1 MKPIEH
7 RLDQAFESEK
17 LSRFIR
23 GCRDIEILQQTAL
36 SLVIQLAQERAA
48 KNFLAIQA
56 AESENEKLKMLAA
69 MIRASSDDETAVIE
83 SKQDTPSE
91 SY

>member
-36 SLVIQLAQERAA
+36 SLVTQLAQERAA

>member
-23 GCRDIEILQQTAL
+23 ECRDIETLQQTAL
-36 SLVIQLAQERAA
+36 SLLARLAQERAA
-48 KNFLAIQA
+48 KNFLAMQA
-56 AESENEKLKMLAA
+56 AESENEKLKLLATI
-69 MIRASSDDETAVIE
+69 IRSSNDDKPRPLDL
-83 SKQDTPSE
+83 KQNNLFE
-91 SY
+91 